1 MNLILFEASE
11 TGRLLPLDDPRARHI
26 LEVLRRAPGDTFDA
40 GLIDGPRCKATL
52 VAVDDAGLKLSFEP
66 GEMPSPLAPI
76 TLIVGLPRPQ
86 TARKLLEE
94 ATTMGVEA
102 LHFVTCERGE
112 ASYRQSKLWSTGEWR
127 RHVIAGAEQAF
138 STLLP
143 DVSFDLALTEA
154 LDALVPG
161 YCRLALDNYEA
172 GSALG
177 ALHVEAP
184 VVLALGPER
193 GWSADERDL
202 LRDHGFELVHLGE
215 RVLRVETACVA
226 ALSLV
231 RAHLG
236 LS

>member
-26 LEVLRRAPGDTFDA
+26 LKVLHREPGDTFEA

-52 VAVDDAGLKLSFEP
+52 VAIDDAGLKLSFEP
-66 GEMPSPLAPI
+66 GAMPSPLAPI

-94 ATTMGVEA
+94 ATTLGVEA
-102 LHFVTCERGE
+102 LHFVACERGE

-143 DVSFDLALTEA
+143 DVSFDLSLTEA
-154 LDALVPG
+154 VEAVVPG
-161 YCRLALDNYEA
+161 YCKVALDNYEA
-172 GSALG
+172 ASALG
-177 ALHVEAP
+177 SMRVEAP

-193 GWSADERDL
+193 GWSAAERDL
-202 LRDHGFELVHLGE
+202 LRDHGFELAHLGE

>member
-1 MNLILFEASE
+1 MNIILFDASE
-11 TGRLLPLDDPRARHI
+11 TSQLLPMADPRARHI
-26 LEVLRRAPGDTFDA
+26 LEVLRREPGDSFDA
-40 GLIDGPRCKATL
+40 GLIDGPRCRATL
-52 VAVDDAGLKLSFEP
+52 VSIDEAGLRMSFVP
-66 GEMPSPLAPI
+66 GEMPAPLMPI

-94 ATTMGVEA
+94 ATTLGVEA
-102 LHFVTCERGE
+102 LHFVACERGE
-112 ASYRQSKLWSTGEWR
+112 SSYRQSRLWATDEWR

-143 DVSFDLALTEA
+143 EVSFDLSLGGAVRALG
-154 LDALVPG
+154 PG
-161 YCRLALDNYEA
+161 YCKIALDNYEA
-172 GSALG
+172 ASALG
-177 ALHVEAP
+177 SMRVEPP

-193 GWSADERDL
+193 GWSAAERSL
-202 LRDHGFELVHLGE
+202 LRSHGFEMAHLGE

-231 RAHLG
+231 RAQLG

>member
-26 LEVLRRAPGDTFDA
+26 LEVLRREPGDTFDA

-52 VAVDDAGLKLSFEP
+52 VSVDDAGLKLSFEP
-66 GEMPSPLAPI
+66 GEMPSPMAPI

-94 ATTMGVEA
+94 ATSMGVEA
-102 LHFVTCERGE
+102 LHFVSCDRGE
-112 ASYRQSKLWSTGEWR
+112 ASYRQSRLWSTGEWR

-143 DVSFDLALTEA
+143 DVSFDLSLEEA
-154 LDALVPG
+154 LNALVPG
-161 YCRLALDNYEA
+161 YYRIALDNYEA
-172 GSALG
+172 ASALG
-177 ALHVEAP
+177 SLRVEPP

-202 LRDHGFELVHLGE
+202 LRNRGFELAHLGE

-231 RAHLG
+231 RARLG

>member
-11 TGRLLPLDDPRARHI
+11 TGRPLPLDDPRASHI
-26 LEVLRRAPGDTFDA
+26 LEVLRREPGDTFDA
-40 GLIDGPRCKATL
+40 GLIDGPRCRATL
-52 VAVDDAGLKLSFEP
+52 VAVEDDGLRLSFEP
-66 GEMPSPLAPI
+66 GAMPLPLAPI

-102 LHFVTCERGE
+102 LHFVSCDRGE

-127 RHVIAGAEQAF
+127 RHVVAGAEQAF

-143 DVSFDLALTEA
+143 DVSFDLSLAEA

-161 YCRLALDNYEA
+161 YCRIALDNYEA
-172 GSALG
+172 SSALG
-177 ALHVEAP
+177 SLRVKAP

-193 GWSADERDL
+193 GWSAAERDL
-202 LRDHGFELVHLGE
+202 LHDHGFELAHLGE

-231 RAHLG
+231 LAQLG